1 LCYGAERFSAFTL
14 VKNSRRFP
22 LLLVLAIVG
31 TLSGALPAGAFDGK
45 GLRVDVVFFEPKHF
59 TDIADSYPD
68 GTEAGREATLTELRR
83 LLVRCAGRHVEA
95 GQKLTI
101 TITDVN
107 LAGEFESWRGGGWAD
122 VRIVKDIYPPS
133 VELAFQLKDAE
144 GNIIKSGKRSLRDMM
159 FLMKLSINDR
169 DPLRHE
175 KALLEDWVDNEFREP
190 KKK

>member
-1 LCYGAERFSAFTL
+1 
-14 VKNSRRFP
+14 VKTCRRSS
-22 LLLVLAIVG
+22 LLIALALIGVLLG
-31 TLSGALPAGAFDGK
+31 TGRAAAFDSK

-59 TDIADSYPD
+59 TDVADSPAH

-83 LLVRCAGRHVEA
+83 CLVRSAGRHVEA

-107 LAGEFESWRGGGWAD
+107 LAGEFEPWHGAGWSD

-133 VELAFQLKDAE
+133 IELAFQLKDAE
-144 GNIIKSGKRSLRDMM
+144 GNILKSGKRTLRDLAFM
-159 FLMKLSINDR
+159 MKLSINDR

-175 KALLEDWVDNEFREP
+175 KALLEDWVDAEFREP